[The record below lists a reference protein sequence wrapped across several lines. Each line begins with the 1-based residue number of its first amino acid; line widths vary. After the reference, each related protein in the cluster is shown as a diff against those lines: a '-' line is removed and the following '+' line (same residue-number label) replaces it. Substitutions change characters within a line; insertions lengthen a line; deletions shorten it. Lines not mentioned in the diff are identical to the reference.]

1 MLYTAETEF
10 SELQGVEVCGE
21 TVFEV
26 LSDRL
31 PQKLVW
37 SGYGFNIEVPAGALP
52 PGVTA
57 SVAVRAILRGQF
69 SLPKNSEL
77 VSAVY
82 WVSCSKEFL
91 KHVAV
96 NIQHCA
102 VISSDEESTKFKFI
116 IAKYS
121 QDISYTFLERDG
133 VFNAHTQYATIQL
146 KQFSFISTIAKRIA
160 HYFGRGGVK
169 KKYQALQFY
178 QNISDSSVD
187 ANLRFVVLADLS
199 TKYNQVQ
206 TKLHSCMHGCH
217 YFITILK
224 FNLLHA

>member
-1 MLYTAETEF
+1 M
-10 SELQGVEVCGE
+10 SGE

-26 LSDRL
+26 LSDKL

-37 SGYGFNIEVPAGALP
+37 SGYGFNVEVPAGALP

-57 SVAVRAILRGQF
+57 SVAVRAIFRGPF

-77 VSAVY
+77 VSAIY
-82 WVSCSKEFL
+82 WVSCSEVFL

-96 NIQHCA
+96 DIQHCA

-116 IAKYS
+116 IAKCS
-121 QDISYTFLERDG
+121 QDLPYKFIERDG
-133 VFNAHTQYATIQL
+133 VFNARSQYATIQL

-160 HYFGRGGVK
+160 HYFGRGGVQ
-169 KKYQALQFY
+169 KKYRALQFY
-178 QNISDSSVD
+178 QSVTDSSVD

-199 TKYNQVQ
+199 AKIEQVQ
-206 TKLHSCMHGCH
+206 CQQNH
-217 YFITILK
+217 
-224 FNLLHA
+224 